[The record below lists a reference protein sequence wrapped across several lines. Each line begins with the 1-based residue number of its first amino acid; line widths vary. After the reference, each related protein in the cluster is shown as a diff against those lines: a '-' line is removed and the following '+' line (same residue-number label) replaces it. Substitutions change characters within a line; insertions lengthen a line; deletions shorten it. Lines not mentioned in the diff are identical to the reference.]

1 MCSRGAKPNIIGGF
15 FRIAPLDPHDPPPA
29 ARMNPWLVAIVAA
42 CAGMLARTA
51 LSPHLGSTLPFV
63 TAFPAILIA
72 AWYGGLWPGL
82 LAIAI
87 CAAWS
92 VALPT
97 NVPPP
102 SWDLDMG
109 QRIMLLLPSGLLICL
124 LAEQLHRRRRE
135 ANQRLAAMQRLAKP
149 SQRLQA
155 ALELAAIA
163 AFDVDR
169 DLRYVWAQKPPV
181 GLREADMLGKT
192 AEEIYEP
199 ETAAALTKVR
209 RAILRDGT
217 AKRIEMPVT
226 RNGVVEWLDWIGGPL
241 RDASGEIVGVT
252 NIAMDITDRKLS
264 EMALRRHGEEQRLLV
279 KLQDSTRNVTTA
291 SEIKSIAVDHV
302 GRHFG
307 ADRCTFAD
315 IDVAEAA
322 VDVVADHTDG
332 LPSVIGRHR
341 LAPGGG
347 PLLRKLLAGKTVVV
361 EDIGAGLA
369 PEPADAGAAG
379 ERAAGEGPAGG
390 ATVNGEAA
398 HGEAPA
404 EPLPSEAWMV
414 VGYWGVEAGGMICV
428 PVLHEGELVAALS
441 LRHARPHAWTA
452 EEIRLAEDITQRLW
466 TVLEAARAQEAL
478 RESRDVLSLAMRGGR
493 MGAWSREYEA
503 DDAWWSRELEEIFG
517 IEDGG
522 FKGTR
527 QDFLDLIHPDD
538 RERVRDA
545 LNQALKHH
553 RDYVVEYRF
562 RHRSGEWRWMEGR
575 GRSIYR
581 NDGRP
586 AITYGLGIDITE
598 RKRSEEE
605 RRRLNAELAQSLR
618 RKDEFLA
625 TLAHE
630 LRNPL
635 APIVT
640 ALEVLRLKAP
650 ADPQMRWSRDV
661 IERQVRHMTRLV
673 DDLLDVARISTGKA
687 QLRIERVELAGV
699 VQHAV
704 EAVKSLFDTAGHAFS
719 LSLPHGPLLLEAD
732 PTRLSQ
738 VLANLLSNAAKY
750 TPPGGRI
757 SLVAQREGNEAV
769 IVVTDNGIGLSESDL
784 ESIFSM
790 FAQVTPAIDRSQGG
804 LGIGLALSRG
814 LVELHGGT
822 IRAASPG
829 PRQGATFTVR
839 LPLASTTESGQDAA
853 GSPVPRESAPQRV
866 LVVDDNVDAAESLA
880 MLLQMDG
887 HETALAHDGQR
898 ALELAQSFAPQ
909 VILLDIGLPLLN
921 GYEVA
926 KRVREQPWGR
936 GIKLIAVTG
945 WGQEQD
951 RKQAVVAGFDHH
963 LTKPL
968 DPARLATLLGE
979 LPHKPGAVLKETPG
993 RLQFP

>member
-1 MCSRGAKPNIIGGF
+1 MPGKQRPISSPPGF
-15 FRIAPLDPHDPPPA
+15 PDKNLHAHHPPVS
-29 ARMNPWLVAIVAA
+29 ARLNPWLIAVAA
-42 CAGMLARTA
+42 ASIGMLIRIA
-51 LSPHLGSTLPFV
+51 LTPYLGSTLPFV
-63 TAFPAILIA
+63 SAFPAIVIA
-72 AWYGGLWPGL
+72 AWYGGFWPGV

-92 VALPT
+92 LALPEGMPPLT
-97 NVPPP
+97 GDVP
-102 SWDLDMG
+102 MG
-109 QRIMLLLPSGLLICL
+109 ARIVLMLPAGVLMCL
-124 LAEQLHRRRRE
+124 LAEQLHRKRRE
-135 ANQRLAAMQRLAKP
+135 ADRRLEEMQRLAKP

-155 ALELAAIA
+155 ALELAAIS

-181 GLREADMLGKT
+181 GLREADMLGRT

-199 ETAAALTKVR
+199 GTAALLTQAR
-209 RAILRDGT
+209 RRILAEGT
-217 AKRIEMPVT
+217 AFRTEMQVT
-226 RNGVVEWLDWIGGPL
+226 RNGTVEWIDWIGGPL
-241 RDASGEIVGVT
+241 RDAEGRIVGVT
-252 NIAMDITDRKLS
+252 NLAFDITDRKLS
-264 EMALRRHGEEQRLLV
+264 EMALQRGSDEQRLLV
-279 KLQDSTRNVTTA
+279 RLQDGTRELTTA
-291 SEIKSIAVDHV
+291 SEIKSVVLDEV

-307 ADRCTFAD
+307 ANRCVFAEISIAD
-315 IDVAEAA
+315 AA
-322 VDVVADHTDG
+322 VDVVADYAEG
-332 LPSVIGRHR
+332 LASVAGRHR
-341 LAPGGG
+341 IASGES
-347 PLLRKLLAGKTVVV
+347 PLLKQLLAGKTIAID
-361 EDIGAGLA
+361 DIA
-369 PEPADAGAAG
+369 AGAAG
-379 ERAAGEGPAGG
+379 DPIAG
-390 ATVNGEAA
+390 
-398 HGEAPA
+398 
-404 EPLPSEAWMV
+404 EAWMV
-414 VGYWGVEAGGMICV
+414 VGYWEVETGAMLCV
-428 PVLHEGELVAALS
+428 PVLHEGDLMAVLS
-441 LRHARPHAWTA
+441 LRHARPHAWRSD
-452 EEIRLAEDITQRLW
+452 EIRLAEQITQRLW
-466 TVLEAARAQEAL
+466 TVLETARTQAAL
-478 RESRDVLSLAMRGGR
+478 RENRDVLALAMRGGR
-493 MGAWSREYEA
+493 MGAWSREFET
-503 DDAWWSRELEEIFG
+503 DKAWWSRELEEIFG
-517 IEDGG
+517 LEDDG
-522 FKGTR
+522 FRGNR
-527 QDFLDLIHPDD
+527 QDFLDLLHPDD
-538 RERVRDA
+538 RERVRSA
-545 LNQALKHH
+545 LDQALQNH

-575 GRSIYR
+575 GRAFYR
-581 NDGRP
+581 NDGQP

-699 VQHAV
+699 VQHAI
-704 EAVKSLFDTAGHAFS
+704 EATRSLMDTAGHRFS
-719 LSLPHGPLLLEAD
+719 LSLPPRPLLLDAD

-750 TPPGGRI
+750 TPAGGDI
-757 SLVAQREGNEAV
+757 SLVAEREGDMAV
-769 IVVTDNGIGLSESDL
+769 LVVEDNGIGLSEADL

-822 IRAASPG
+822 ITAASPG
-829 PRQGATFTVR
+829 LHRGSRFTVR
-839 LPLASTTESGQDAA
+839 LPLAVTAEARGGDQEPAA
-853 GSPVPRESAPQRV
+853 AQELSAQRI

-887 HETALAHDGQR
+887 HETELAHDGQR
-898 ALELAQSFAPQ
+898 ALELAHSFEPE

-926 KRVREQPWGR
+926 RRVREQPWGR
-936 GIKLIAVTG
+936 RIKLIAVTG

-951 RKQAVVAGFDHH
+951 RRRAVESGFDHH

-968 DPARLATLLGE
+968 DPSRLTGLLAEARS
-979 LPHKPGAVLKETPG
+979 PAVNRTGPAG
-993 RLQFP
+993 G